1 MDYGHIY
8 TSVSII
14 KHRRCASK
22 KEKWM
27 GASRLP
33 VLETKFDVT
42 TKKSNCFLNA
52 GSVSE
57 TIW

>member
-8 TSVSII
+8 PSVSII

-33 VLETKFDVT
+33 VLETKFDVKT
-42 TKKSNCFLNA
+42 
-52 GSVSE
+52 
-57 TIW
+57 